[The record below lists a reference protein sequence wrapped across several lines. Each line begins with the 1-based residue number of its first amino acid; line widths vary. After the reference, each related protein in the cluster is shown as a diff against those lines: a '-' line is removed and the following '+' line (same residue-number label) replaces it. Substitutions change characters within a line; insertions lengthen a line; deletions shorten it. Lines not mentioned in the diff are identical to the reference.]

1 MDISGFGLPIL
12 ALEALGVLVAWH
24 VVRVECDRGH
34 LLVLLHLEVLHRS
47 LSGVEHVHRLVV

>member
-47 LSGVEHVHRLVV
+47 LSGVEHVH